1 MLNIGPVALS
11 EILQEFIDDL
21 GEREATDLVSVERA
35 VDELR
40 DHIESRVRV
49 ESEAA

>member
-11 EILQEFIDDL
+11 EILQEFIDEL
-21 GEREATDLVSVERA
+21 GEREATDLASPDA
-35 VDELR
+35 WLTELR
-40 DHIESRVRV
+40 EHVEARVRV